1 MRYYLFLVALVAVMP
16 LRAQPKNTGR
26 FSGLFLCWPQVE
38 NSALHGVKE
47 VRLES
52 FYKKNKSDIF
62 YTVAL
67 KNQATAEKWGTLLAS
82 KKEPLQ
88 IGVPGLRVSHGFDAN
103 PLRSWT
109 PTDNALAVSDSG
121 ILVSAIN
128 YGIQYFDTNGTA
140 LGPELTWSDFIND
153 TLLNQAKYDPRIIF
167 DRQHQRFIVV
177 LLHGFSSA
185 TSRILV
191 CFSKTANPL
200 NGWHVYALPGNPYND
215 TTWSDYPNIG
225 VSKNELFINC
235 NRFGDAPTYRFKET
249 YLYQIGLAEG
259 CAGQALSYGLW
270 NGISTTDGLPGITL
284 CAATEARGNYLND
297 TMHFLMARPDS
308 GSKWYSFRLS
318 GNRNDANKMLT
329 TYEYSVPFYS
339 VCGNAF
345 QTDPTT
351 GFMDSLNTANAW
363 MQNAYYENGKL
374 HGTQSA
380 NGGSGWCG
388 LIYGQIDLVSQ
399 TAYCTQ
405 YRAPGTDLSYP
416 AIASLSGQDNSEVVA
431 MAYVVADPS
440 ATPGCGAV
448 LLAEKEWG
456 VPQTVRRG
464 DTVVNILFP
473 PNYPVVP
480 ERWGDYTGIAREYA
494 ASLPRVWMAGAFGAN
509 TPPRKAS
516 YGTHIAALQT
526 GNVVGALASGLL
538 NPQIYPNPAGE
549 QFQCAL
555 TLATAGVLRI
565 DLINILGQTIRPLF
579 NDYLPACYNVLTL
592 RSDGLAPGWY
602 AVRFVQDGRRLQ
614 TVPLIVR

>member
-1 MRYYLFLVALVAVMP
+1 MRFYWFLVALIAVLP
-16 LRAQPKNTGR
+16 LHAQQKNTGR
-26 FSGLFLCWPQVE
+26 FSGPFLCWPQLE
-38 NSALHGVKE
+38 QATSSGVKDL
-47 VRLES
+47 RLES
-52 FYKKNKSDIF
+52 FYKKKKTDIF
-62 YTVAL
+62 FTAAL
-67 KNQATAEKWGTLLAS
+67 KNKATAEKFNALFTHVDIPVQ
-82 KKEPLQ
+82 K
-88 IGVPGLRVSHGFDAN
+88 GLSSLSVSHGFEAN

-140 LGPELTWSDFIND
+140 LAPELTWSDFIND
-153 TLLNQAKYDPRIIF
+153 TLLNQAKYDPRVIF

-185 TSRILV
+185 TSKILV
-191 CFSKTANPL
+191 CFSKSANPL
-200 NGWHVYALPGNPYND
+200 NGWYVYALPGNPYND
-215 TTWSDYPNIG
+215 STWSDYPNIG
-225 VSKNELFINC
+225 LSKNELFINC

-270 NGISTTDGLPGITL
+270 NNITTPDQTEGITL
-284 CAATEARGNYLND
+284 CAATEAQGNYLND
-297 TMHFLMARPDS
+297 TMYFLMARPDS
-308 GSKWYSFRLS
+308 GSKWYSFRIT
-318 GNRNDANKMLT
+318 GNRNDVIKQMTA
-329 TYEYSVPFYS
+329 YEYAVPFYS

-345 QTDPTT
+345 QTDPST
-351 GFMDSLNTANAW
+351 GNLDSLYTANAW

-416 AIASLSGQDNSEVVA
+416 AIASLTGLSNKEEVA
-431 MAYVVADPS
+431 MAYLEANPS
-440 ATPGCGAV
+440 STPGCGAV
-448 LLAEKEWG
+448 LLTEKEWG

-464 DTVVNILFP
+464 DTVVNILYP
-473 PNYPVVP
+473 PNYSVSP
-480 ERWGDYTGIAREYA
+480 ERWGDYTGIAREYGA
-494 ASLPRVWMAGAFGAN
+494 TAPRVWMAGAFGAN

-516 YGTHIAALQT
+516 YGTHIAALQS
-526 GNVVGALASGLL
+526 GNALPVLPLSNF
-538 NPQIYPNPAGE
+538 NPRVYPNPTTS
-549 QFQCAL
+549 QFQCAF
-555 TLATAGVLRI
+555 TLEQAGVLRI
-565 DLINILGQTIRPLF
+565 DLINVLGQIIRPLF

-592 RSDGLAPGWY
+592 NTNSMVPGMY
-602 AVRFVQDGRRLQ
+602 MIRFVQNGQRLQ
-614 TVPLIVR
+614 CVPLMIR

>member
-1 MRYYLFLVALVAVMP
+1 MRNFFLHIVIFFITSQTF
-16 LRAQPKNTGR
+16 AQSNAH
-26 FSGLFLCWPQVE
+26 FSGPFLCWPQVASLQTSPI
-38 NSALHGVKE
+38 ND

-62 YTVAL
+62 YTATL
-67 KNQATAEKWGTLLAS
+67 KNQATAEKWGTLLAN
-82 KKEPLQ
+82 KKEPLP
-88 IGVPGLRVSHGFDAN
+88 IGFSGLRVSKGFDAN

-128 YGIQYFDTNGTA
+128 YGIQYFDTNGIA

-153 TLLNQAKYDPRIIF
+153 TLLNQAKYDPRVIF
-167 DRQHQRFIVV
+167 DHQRQRFIVV

-185 TSRILV
+185 TSKVLV

-200 NGWHVYALPGNPYND
+200 NGWNIYALPGNPYND

-225 VSKNELFINC
+225 LSANELFINC

-249 YLYQIGLAEG
+249 YLYQIGLSEG
-259 CAGQALSYGLW
+259 YAGIALTYGLW
-270 NGISTTDGLPGITL
+270 NNINTPDGLPGLTL
-284 CAATEARGNYLND
+284 CAATEAHGNYLTD

-308 GSKWYSFRLS
+308 GSYWYSFRVS
-318 GNRNDANKMLT
+318 GNRNSANKQL
-329 TYEYSVPFYS
+329 SANRHAVPFYS

-345 QTDPTT
+345 QTDPST
-351 GFMDSLNTANAW
+351 GLLDSLNTANAW

-416 AIASLSGQDNSEVVA
+416 AIASLSGNTETETVA
-431 MAYVVADPS
+431 MAYVEANPY
-440 ATPGCGAV
+440 ATPGCGAI
-448 LLAEKEWG
+448 LLQNQEWG
-456 VPQTVRRG
+456 VPQTVRQG
-464 DTVVNILFP
+464 DTVVNILYP
-473 PNYPVVP
+473 PNYAVTP
-480 ERWGDYTGIAREYA
+480 ERWGDYTGIARQCN
-494 ASLPRVWMAGAFGAN
+494 SNPPTVWMAGAFGAN

-516 YGTHIAALQT
+516 YGTYIACLQAGSNLPALP
-526 GNVVGALASGLL
+526 VSSF
-538 NPQIYPNPAGE
+538 NPRIYPNPTSS
-549 QFQCAL
+549 QFQCAF
-555 TLATAGVLRI
+555 TLAQAGVLRI
-565 DLINILGQTIRPLF
+565 DVVNVLGQIIRPLF

-592 RSDGLAPGWY
+592 NTDGMVPGYY
-602 AVRFVQDGRRLQ
+602 AIRFVQDGRRLQ
-614 TVPLIVR
+614 TLPLIVR